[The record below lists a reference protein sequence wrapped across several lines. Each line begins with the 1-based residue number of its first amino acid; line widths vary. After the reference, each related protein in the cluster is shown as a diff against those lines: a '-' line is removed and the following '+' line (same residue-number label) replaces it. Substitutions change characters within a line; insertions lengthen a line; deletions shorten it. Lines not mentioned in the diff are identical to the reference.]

1 MNNLFY
7 TTSTM
12 IQTILQFFGS
22 LCFLLFGMKLMSDGI
37 QKSAGEKM
45 QAALHFMT
53 GNRFTGLLTGCLLTM
68 IIQSSGATTVMVVSF
83 VNAGL
88 ITLEQSIG
96 VIFGANIGTTIT
108 AWIVALFGFS
118 FKIETFAVPVFGVG
132 FLLTAIRKWH
142 KQGLGQAVM
151 GFGILFIAL
160 SWLSKTITL
169 DNETLGFLPEIQ
181 NWGVWSILL
190 AFAIGLFFTALIHSS
205 SAMTA
210 IVITMAYNKLISWE
224 FSAALVIGSNIG
236 STIDSIMATFG
247 AKVNAK
253 RTALV
258 HVLFNCTT
266 AIIALIFIKPFCS
279 FVDLITPGT
288 IEENITYHI
297 AMLHTCFNIAGTLLF
312 IPWTKQIAHLTEK
325 IVKSDANEL
334 PQTYSLVFPEKVAQ
348 ESPVSCI
355 ITGQNEVSRMADIVV
370 QMFDRLQYGFTD
382 GGSRFIADHYEP
394 LVAEENYL
402 DQMHEQLTKYFVRCE
417 QTDIDERLQGN
428 VSVMIQ
434 IVSEIES
441 MSDDCMSIGM
451 YIKKMNDKQL
461 TFPREDF
468 EKLLPYLELARELL
482 YFIYKNINT
491 KLTQDQLDF
500 AHEIENQIDAERKSL
515 KKIARTRLESGAN
528 VKAELLYIDL
538 VRQIEKVGDR
548 CFAIAEQL
556 VLTR

>member
-312 IPWTKQIAHLTEK
+312 IPWTKQIARLTEK